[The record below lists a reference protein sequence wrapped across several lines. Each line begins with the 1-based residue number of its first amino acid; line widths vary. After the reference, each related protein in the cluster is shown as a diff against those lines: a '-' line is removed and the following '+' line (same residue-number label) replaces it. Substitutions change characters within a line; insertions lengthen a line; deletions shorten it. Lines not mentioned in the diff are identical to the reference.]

1 MRLRPLAGS
10 ILFCLTLFVGK
21 PSPASAQVSA
31 VISGLVTDESGAAVS
46 AATVSA
52 RNVETGAQRAVAT
65 DNGGR
70 YRIAALPV
78 GQYELGVKKDGF
90 QQALRSGLHLA
101 VDQEATVDFTFMV
114 GGVQQRITVTEEA
127 PAVSTTTT
135 DISGMVAEQQ
145 IKDLPL
151 NGRSYDELLTLNPG
165 IVNFTSQKTGG
176 VGISNS
182 TV

>member
-1 MRLRPLAGS
+1 MGLRPLAGR
-10 ILFCLTLFVGK
+10 ILFCITFFVGT
-21 PSPASAQVSA
+21 PSPASAQLSA

-101 VDQEATVDFTFMV
+101 VDQEATVDFTLKV
-114 GGVQQRITVTEEA
+114 GEAQQRITVTEEA

-135 DISGMVAEQQ
+135 DISGMGAEQQ
-145 IKDLPL
+145 INTLPL
-151 NGRSYDELLTLNPG
+151 KSRSSD
-165 IVNFTSQKTGG
+165 
-176 VGISNS
+176 
-182 TV
+182 